1 MNEIIGQIDDL
12 SDNFYAKSIQ
22 FFIEVVDTKL
32 TVFVNDEKLI
42 DMNYDY
48 MLDFIRFNLNGDV
61 MIKNFKWKKFQNS
74 EKVLEFNESYQIF
87 PS

>member
-1 MNEIIGQIDDL
+1 
-12 SDNFYAKSIQ
+12 
-22 FFIEVVDTKL
+22 
-32 TVFVNDEKLI
+32 
-42 DMNYDY
+42 MNYDY